1 MCFYG
6 IVGLFLSLYIGLIIL
21 WNLGEGFNEFN
32 LQTGQIRIFR
42 WGFPGNNRRIDFQYP
57 VQDVQGIRVEIQ
69 EGLNPKRILYLK
81 LRGNREIPLTRAGQ
95 PVSIQEI
102 ETQAA
107 ELAKVLQVSLDGI

>member
-1 MCFYG
+1 
-6 IVGLFLSLYIGLIIL
+6 
-21 WNLGEGFNEFN
+21 
-32 LQTGQIRIFR
+32 
-42 WGFPGNNRRIDFQYP
+42 
-57 VQDVQGIRVEIQ
+57 
-69 EGLNPKRILYLK
+69 LYLK